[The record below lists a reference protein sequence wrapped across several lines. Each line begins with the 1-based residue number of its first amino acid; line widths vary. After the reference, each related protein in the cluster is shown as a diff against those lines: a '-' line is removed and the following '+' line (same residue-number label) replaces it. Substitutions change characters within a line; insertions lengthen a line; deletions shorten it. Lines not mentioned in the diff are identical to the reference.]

1 MIHDLSIRN
10 IVTKHLRAN
19 PFQRNSQV
27 WISLCL
33 DDIDLESASGVAQ
46 LYHFDCYNYNFLKIF
61 IYFTDVDEDIG
72 PHCYINHS
80 HKPFPDNFLYVA
92 IQPIPD
98 TPMIK
103 CLIFAVDNLI
113 ELYGLKGTVMLVDT
127 SGFHKGKI
135 LSANKH
141 RLLILTE
148 FVDSISRFGRTI

>member
-1 MIHDLSIRN
+1 MIHDSSIGN
-10 IVTKHLRAN
+10 IVTKYLRAN
-19 PFQRNSQV
+19 PFQSNSQV

-33 DDIDLESASGVAQ
+33 DDIDLESASGAAQ

-72 PHCYINHS
+72 PHCYIKHS

-103 CLIFAVDNLI
+103 CLIF
-113 ELYGLKGTVMLVDT
+113 MLW
-127 SGFHKGKI
+127 
-135 LSANKH
+135 
-141 RLLILTE
+141 
-148 FVDSISRFGRTI
+148 TI